1 MSQLNLIGMLQW
13 KDMMKLGMDGKDR
26 RNVTSLSAHEQV
38 ILSLDPGLLLN
49 FCGFQTFPAGL
60 VLTHGCVTKT
70 NTLFL

>member
-1 MSQLNLIGMLQW
+1 
-13 KDMMKLGMDGKDR
+13 MKLGMDGNDR

-49 FCGFQTFPAGL
+49 FCGFQTLPAGL

-70 NTLFL
+70 ST